1 MRWTPLLAVV
11 LRDLDSSPVVSRSI
25 FYFWLISSECRWSIL
40 VGPRVH
46 GGYYVKV
53 WRVDLGG
60 ELKSVNEAGL
70 TYSYQGL
77 NFHFPL
83 SKTELRVLNITPPCL
98 SNFVQAQSFFWKC
111 TISICTNT
119 AGNILAPCN
128 RIVICCSPSEMIPSI
143 SGVEGLGW

>member
-77 NFHFPL
+77 NFSVRFRYVLIQLAIFLPPAIVLLYVVAPL
-83 SKTELRVLNITPPCL
+83 K
-98 SNFVQAQSFFWKC
+98 
-111 TISICTNT
+111 
-119 AGNILAPCN
+119 
-128 RIVICCSPSEMIPSI
+128 
-143 SGVEGLGW
+143 